1 MRTIILILVLSPFFS
16 FSQTVSVYIKL
27 TDSRNQP
34 IAGTAVTKGFEGWI
48 QASSTNAG
56 GKNSTD
62 FSFTMPVS
70 GASADIKKAM
80 ATGQLLAVADVRAI
94 SPNSMGSISMMYTVR
109 MEQVTVLAC
118 TETMGCNGAMNTSV
132 SLQALRIG
140 WTYYNTNP
148 KGSGATV
155 SRKFGWDA
163 GAQAEWTNF

>member
-1 MRTIILILVLSPFFS
+1 MRTIILVLLLSPFFS
-16 FSQTVSVYIKL
+16 FSQTASVYIKL
-27 TDSRNQP
+27 TDARNQP
-34 IAGTAVTKGFEGWI
+34 ITGTSVTKGSEGWI

-62 FSFTMPVS
+62 FFFTMPVS

-80 ATGQLLAVADVRAI
+80 ATGQLLTVADPRAI
-94 SPNSMGSISMMYTVR
+94 VPSSAGSVSLVYTVR

-132 SLQALRIG
+132 SLQATRIG
-140 WTYYNTNP
+140 WTYYNANP
-148 KGSGATV
+148 KGGGATV